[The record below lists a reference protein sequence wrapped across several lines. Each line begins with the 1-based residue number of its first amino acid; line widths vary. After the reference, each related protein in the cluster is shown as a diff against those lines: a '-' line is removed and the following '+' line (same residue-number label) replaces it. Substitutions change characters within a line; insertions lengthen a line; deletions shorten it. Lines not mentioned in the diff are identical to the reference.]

1 MTNKYL
7 MLLVVM
13 LLITIDLIV
22 FYSAIDKSKQFKTLK
37 KK

>member
-22 FYSAIDKSKQFKTLK
+22 FYSAIDKSK
-37 KK
+37 